1 MTTLTAAPQAPVSV
15 PPAGAV
21 DGPARTAAARRPSA
35 APFVAA
41 ALGALAA
48 VGATEWLV
56 SALQLHMHF

>member
-1 MTTLTAAPQAPVSV
+1 MTTLTAFPQTPVSV
-15 PPAGAV
+15 PPV
-21 DGPARTAAARRPSA
+21 DAPADAARTSTARRPSL

-56 SALQLHMHF
+56 TALQLHMHI